1 MMNQIRLQEPSADL
15 HDSFMQCTAEWNGVD
30 QDGASMFFAEKY
42 GWDLANPRDFGLWV
56 QLLKDLANPDFAP
69 LPGFVSQSTL
79 WVVEN
84 EQYLGAVSLRHEL
97 GNDYLKEVG
106 GHIGYGIRPSARRRG
121 LAKLAL
127 AGALEQARDLGL
139 PRVLITCND
148 SNIGSARTI
157 ESCAGVLEGIRPHN
171 EVGPLFG
178 VQGDVRRYWITL
190 K

>member
-1 MMNQIRLQEPSADL
+1 MNQIRIQEPSADL
-15 HDSFMQCTAEWNGVD
+15 YDSFMQSTAEWNGVD

-42 GWDLANPRDFGLWV
+42 GWDLANTRDFGLWV

-97 GNDYLKEVG
+97 GNVYLKEVG

-127 AGALEQARDLGL
+127 AGALGQARDLGML
-139 PRVLITCND
+139 RVLITCND
-148 SNIGSARTI
+148 SNIGSAKTI
-157 ESCAGVLEGIRPHN
+157 ESHGGVLEEIRP
-171 EVGPLFG
+171 LSAIALRFG
-178 VQGDVRRYWITL
+178 SIDSVRRYWINL
-190 K
+190 